1 MTNHHR
7 KQLYQTLE
15 KLSNAYG
22 ISGFEED
29 IRSIITQEL
38 ETVVDDIHTDALGNL
53 VATKNGGE
61 TSLMLAAHMDE
72 IGLMIQSIEPEGF
85 LRFVTLGGWHEQILL
100 NNRVILHTDNGP
112 VYGVI
117 GSKPPHLLTAEEKK
131 KDIKL
136 DDLFIDIG
144 APDDKAVKKKN
155 IAIGTPV
162 TLDRRLQPLLDNKIT
177 GKALD
182 DRAGVAMLIEALK
195 HTQSSA
201 TIFFVGTVQEEVGLK
216 GARTS
221 AFHLEPDVALVG
233 ETAVASDH
241 PGGKKMD
248 SSLGLGKGPA
258 ITVADASGRGIIASH
273 HVLSWLR
280 STADTHHIPYQLEV
294 SKGGTTDAAAI
305 HLTKEGIP
313 SGVISIP
320 TRYLHSGVEVLS
332 LVDLEQGTEL
342 FTRCLETVDTFFP
355 NPNPSK

>member
-1 MTNHHR
+1 MTIHLR

-15 KLSNAYG
+15 KLSNAHG
-22 ISGFEED
+22 ISGFEKD

-53 VATKNGGE
+53 VAVKNGGE

-100 NNRVILHTDNGP
+100 NNRVILHTDTGP
-112 VYGVI
+112 VLGVI

-131 KDIKL
+131 KEIKL

-144 APDDKAVKKKN
+144 APDDKMITKKN
-155 IAIGTPV
+155 ITIGTPV
-162 TLDRRLQPLLDNKIT
+162 TLDRCLQPLLDNKVT

-195 HTQSSA
+195 NAHSSA

-221 AFHLEPDVALVG
+221 AFHLDPDAALVG

-241 PGGKKMD
+241 PGGQKIHA
-248 SSLGLGKGPA
+248 SPSLGKGPV
-258 ITVADASGRGIIASH
+258 ITVADASGRGIIAPH
-273 HVLSWLR
+273 RILSWLR
-280 STADTHHIPYQLEV
+280 STAGKHNIPYQLEV

-305 HLTKEGIP
+305 HLTKAGIP

-332 LVDLEQGTEL
+332 LNDLEQGTQL
-342 FTRCLETVDTFFP
+342 FTHCLETVDSFFP
-355 NPNPSK
+355 NPD